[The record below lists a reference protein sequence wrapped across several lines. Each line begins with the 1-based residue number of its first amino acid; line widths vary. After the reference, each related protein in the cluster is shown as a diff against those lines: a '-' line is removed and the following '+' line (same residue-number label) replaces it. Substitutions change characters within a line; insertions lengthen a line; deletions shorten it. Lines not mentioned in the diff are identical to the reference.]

1 MNIIVDAGGQT
12 CNRFFEYLYYLKRS
26 ILYHEKLKVLIPD
39 ITIEDYP
46 NLKNNKYIKFPL
58 YYSSISNII
67 GVKNNIKCIC
77 VFKKY
82 FINQYLQPIYHH
94 LSLKRLHFVISQKKW
109 YEDEDYTMIRPVL
122 QDIFIPAQRIIDK
135 VEDAF
140 NKVTPGSTIVGVHIR
155 WGDYKVWR
163 NGQYYFSEEIYYKLM
178 LAILRSLNKKDV
190 YFYIATNSNVN
201 LETFHDINC
210 FRIDNASATE
220 DLYALSKCDYIIGPL
235 SSYSTWVSL
244 VYNVPMYCI
253 ENKEEYKTLS
263 IEQFSVAKNFQYK
276 ENGYMFPRGESFK

>member
-46 NLKNNKYIKFPL
+46 TLKKNQYIKFPL
-58 YYSSISNII
+58 YCSSISKVI
-67 GVKNNIKCIC
+67 GIKNNIKCISIL
-77 VFKKY
+77 KKY
-82 FINQYLQPIYHH
+82 LINQYLQPIYSH
-94 LSLKRLHFVISQKKW
+94 LSLRQLHFVIGQKKC
-109 YEDEDYTMIRPVL
+109 YEDEDYTMVRPVL
-122 QDIFIPAQRIIDK
+122 QKLFLPTQRIIDK
-135 VEDAF
+135 VESVF

-155 WGDYKVWR
+155 WGDYKIWR
-163 NGQYYFSEEIYYKLM
+163 NGQYYFSEEIYYKFM
-178 LAILRSLNKKDV
+178 QAILRKLNKKDV
-190 YFYIATNSNVN
+190 YFYIATNGNVN
-201 LETFHDINC
+201 LNVFQDINC
-210 FRIDNASATE
+210 FRIDNSSATE

-235 SSYSTWVSL
+235 SSYSTWISL
-244 VYNVPMYCI
+244 VYNIPMYCI

-276 ENGYMFPRGESFK
+276 ENGYMFPRGESFQ